1 MMEMDKKVSDV
12 EAASASEVSLVK
24 GGSFQMTQHSDL
36 YASLAAGVAWK
47 LRDVMGSEVLESEES
62 VELDFPVEFGV
73 HLQLELSGL
82 LKRYE
87 DRWVYYTE
95 PMRVYIKM
103 PGSGPDVY
111 PVLDFSLDAFT
122 SELLQRGIL
131 LRSEADLLPFD

>member
-1 MMEMDKKVSDV
+1 M
-12 EAASASEVSLVK
+12 A
-24 GGSFQMTQHSDL
+24 QHSDL

-87 DRWVYYTE
+87 DRWVYFTE
-95 PMRVYIKM
+95 PICVSLKM
-103 PGSGPDVY
+103 PGSDPDVY
-111 PVLDFSLDAFT
+111 PVLDFSRDLFS
-122 SELLQRGIL
+122 SELYQRGII
-131 LRSEADLLPFD
+131 LRSESDLLPFD